1 MACDTFIKIANKC
14 RRHFVAHQ
22 AGESE
27 PFIDEIVRNLRR
39 ITCDLSPQQVHTFYE
54 ACGYM
59 ISAQGQKPIQE
70 RLIAGLMETPNA
82 AWDHIIA
89 QANNDPSTLQ
99 DPEVIKIVGNIM
111 KTNVAACSSV
121 GSYFYPQIGRIF
133 LDMLTMYRASSSLID
148 EAVQRDG
155 VIATKMPKVRG
166 LRTIKKEILKLIITY
181 VERADDLE
189 MVHNTIVPPLLE
201 AILVDY
207 KRNVPDAREP
217 QVLEVVTTIISK
229 LHVRWRPNLSKHM
242 VRKVKIEEQEYADIP
257 QSLMEDQVLNIL
269 DNVFECTLDMINKD
283 FSEYPEHR
291 VEFFKLLRA
300 INLRCFPALLKLDG
314 RQFKLIID
322 ACMWASKHDNREV
335 EGAGLLM
342 CNELISNMSETDPQI
357 CNTFFENFFTN
368 ILQDVFFVL
377 TDSDH
382 KSGFKSQANLL
393 AKMFWLVES
402 NKLQGPIYTAE
413 QAPQG
418 TSNRDFLRQFV
429 GNLLSNAFPNLSAQ
443 QINNFIDGLLQTNTD
458 QNRFKLIL
466 RDFLISLKE
475 FSGDNTELFAEDREE
490 AAKQQKE
497 QERERAMK
505 VGGLL
510 KPSELDD
517 DEL

>member
-1 MACDTFIKIANKC
+1 MVPQPVVQEQKYAN
-14 RRHFVAHQ
+14 A
-22 AGESE
+22 
-27 PFIDEIVRNLRR
+27 L
-39 ITCDLSPQQVHTFYE
+39 
-54 ACGYM
+54 
-59 ISAQGQKPIQE
+59 
-70 RLIAGLMETPNA
+70 
-82 AWDHIIA
+82 
-89 QANNDPSTLQ
+89 
-99 DPEVIKIVGNIM
+99 
-111 KTNVAACSSV
+111 
-121 GSYFYPQIGRIF
+121 
-133 LDMLTMYRASSSLID
+133 
-148 EAVQRDG
+148 
-155 VIATKMPKVRG
+155 
-166 LRTIKKEILKLIITY
+166 
-181 VERADDLE
+181 
-189 MVHNTIVPPLLE
+189 
-201 AILVDY
+201 
-207 KRNVPDAREP
+207 
-217 QVLEVVTTIISK
+217 
-229 LHVRWRPNLSKHM
+229 
-242 VRKVKIEEQEYADIP
+242 

-429 GNLLSNAFPNLSAQ
+429 GNLLSNAFPNLSTQ
-443 QINNFIDGLLQTNTD
+443 QINNFIDGLLATNTD
-458 QNRFKLIL
+458 QNRFKLML

-475 FSGDNTELFAEDREE
+475 FSGDNTELFAEDKE
-490 AAKQQKE
+490 AAAKAQKD

-510 KPSELDD
+510 KPSEIDD